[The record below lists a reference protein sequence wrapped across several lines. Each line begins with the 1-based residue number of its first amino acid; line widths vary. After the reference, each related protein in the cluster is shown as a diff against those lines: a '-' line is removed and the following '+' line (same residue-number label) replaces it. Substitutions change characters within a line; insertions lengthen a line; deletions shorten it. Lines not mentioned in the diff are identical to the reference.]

1 MKKNFYYLSLLI
13 GLVFGMTMFAS
24 CGGGDEDDNGGP
36 SGGPDS
42 GITAKFQGPKR
53 VFGGNLLSSFETND
67 HYHQPFE
74 NYELVY
80 NSDDFVT
87 EVKEVSIYNDSKHY
101 TTRFEVSYS
110 DNQVIA
116 TLKNKPSES
125 GSKYVFTIGSNGFAE
140 SYSYYNSEGV
150 EKYVVRF
157 EYDSEG
163 HITKLTDDEADD
175 EELWIG
181 TMKWQDG
188 NMVEQCDNDNSEHVM
203 KWPRY
208 CTYTDISNFAGA
220 FIRADIGNDMLDLF
234 DEVFYY
240 MGLLGK
246 GTKNLVKS
254 YSDNHTSYSGYTN
267 SITGENEWTLDDA
280 GRPVKCVT
288 TETKTRQ
295 YDSSAPSTI
304 TNTYYYIW
312 NYR

>member
-1 MKKNFYYLSLLI
+1 MKTNFYYLCLLI

-67 HYHQPFE
+67 PEHQPLK

-87 EVKEVSIYNDSKHY
+87 EVKGVSFYNDSKHY
-101 TTRFEVSYS
+101 TTSYEVSYS
-110 DNQVIA
+110 DNQVIINA
-116 TLKNKPSES
+116 SIF
-125 GSKYVFTIGSNGFAE
+125 GGGKYVFTIGSNGFAE
-140 SYSYYNSEGV
+140 SYTYYNSEGV
-150 EKYVVRF
+150 ERFVVRF

-163 HITKLTDDEADD
+163 HITKLTGDEADD

-188 NMVEQCDNDNSEHVM
+188 NMVEQWDNDSYPTP
-203 KWPRY
+203 KY
-208 CTYTDISNFAGA
+208 CTYSSISNISGA
-220 FIRADIGNDMLDLF
+220 FIRADIGNDMLDYF

-240 MGLLGK
+240 MGLLGM
-246 GTKNLVKS
+246 GTANLVKS
-254 YSDNHTSYSGYTN
+254 YGQNYTN
-267 SITGENEWTLDDA
+267 NDPLKSLTYYSLTGENEWTLDDA
-280 GRPVKCVT
+280 GRPIKCVT

-295 YDSSAPSTI
+295 YDSSAPSTN